1 METNF
6 LVKKHLPIFWCINL
20 ELSIPGWGF
29 KSRHEVLLKELRD
42 QKERPQQQNQNT
54 LTNHSTR
61 QQPEQ
66 LGNIHPCGTKA
77 VIFPLETAL
86 VSISIEVSIIP
97 PVRMD
102 TSSCWP
108 DTWEMGMWS
117 AVRYGRL
124 QERLQFGCAHDS
136 RIAMISSP
144 RLPASGKRYVGQD
157 H

>member
-6 LVKKHLPIFWCINL
+6 LVKKQLPIFWCINL

-29 KSRHEVLLKELRD
+29 KSRHEVCFKSSEIKRKD
-42 QKERPQQQNQNT
+42 HQNT

-61 QQPEQ
+61 HQPEQ
-66 LGNIHPCGTKA
+66 LGNVHPCGMKA
-77 VIFPLETAL
+77 VILPLETAL
-86 VSISIEVSIIP
+86 VSTSIEVRIIP
-97 PVRMD
+97 PFRMD
-102 TSSCWP
+102 TSSCCP